1 MTGAKT
7 PLRARRSYC
16 AAPRCRRRCLS
27 TTRSGGALNFRWPS
41 AGGLSYQLQSAT
53 NLPATI
59 WFNEGPP
66 FPGTGGTVGTN
77 LSLGPEPKRFFRLQ
91 IEN

>member
-1 MTGAKT
+1 MAEAIVLT
-7 PLRARRSYC
+7 
-16 AAPRCRRRCLS
+16 